1 MKVDDLLSRVTG
13 LRAASFEDK
22 PHASLKM
29 PVLVVTMRFP
39 DNRTEIVTFGRSGSD
54 VFASRG
60 DEPGSAK
67 VEGTGLDDALKA
79 LDAVK

>member
-1 MKVDDLLSRVTG
+1 LSKVTG
-13 LRAASFEDK
+13 LRAASFDDK
-22 PHASLKM
+22 PNASLTM
-29 PVLVVTMRFP
+29 PALVVTLTYT
-39 DNRTEIVTFGRSGSD
+39 DNKTETVTFGRSGSD
-54 VFASRG
+54 VFASRS